1 MQKISVEERRARLAR
16 RHFLAPGSS
25 ARDAVEL
32 AGGLVGLHAT
42 DPATVFLAAR
52 ARGVEGAELERALYE
67 ERSVLRMIGMRR
79 TLFVLPLDLAAVV
92 QAACTESILAASRR
106 RYAKLIEGGG
116 IASDGE
122 AWLDEVGAETLRALE
137 ARGEAFAAEL
147 SADVPL
153 LREKIHFGEGK
164 TWASSTGMTSWV
176 LFLLAAEGLVVRGRP
191 RGAWTSSQWCWAP
204 AEAWLEEPLP
214 RLEPEAARVEL
225 ASRWLAAFGPASVTD
240 LKWWTG
246 WTLTQTRAALGAI
259 EAVEVDLDG
268 MPGFVLPGDLEPE
281 PEPEPWAAFLPVAR
295 PDRDGLEGARLVPRR
310 ARCDALRPERK
321 RRPDGVVERSRRR
334 RLGGA
339 EGRRGR
345 LPSARGRGCRGH
357 PGDRG
362 RGGGV
367 GCLAGG
373 DEGDPALRY
382 AASERARGL
391 ASRL

>member
-1 MQKISVEERRARLAR
+1 VRTISVQERRARLAR
-16 RHFLAPGSS
+16 RHFVAPGSH
-25 ARDAVEL
+25 ARDAVDL

-67 ERSVLRMIGMRR
+67 ERTVLRMIGMRR

-92 QAACTESILAASRR
+92 KAACTESILAASRR

-116 IASDGE
+116 IASDGGV
-122 AWLDEVGAETLRALE
+122 WLNEVGAETLRALE

-225 ASRWLAAFGPASVTD
+225 ASRWLGGFGPATVTD

-268 MPGFVLPGDLEPE
+268 VSGFVLPGDLEPE
-281 PEPEPWAAFLPVAR
+281 PESEPWAAFLPSLDPTVMGWKERDWYLGEHAAALFDRNGNAGPTVWWNGRVVGGWAGRKDGEVAFR
-295 PDRDGLEGARLVPRR
+295 LLEDV
-310 ARCDALRPERK
+310 
-321 RRPDGVVERSRRR
+321 
-334 RLGGA
+334 GA
-339 EGRRGR
+339 EGIRAIDAEAEALGAWLGETKVTPRFATP
-345 LPSARGRGCRGH
+345 LAKEL
-357 PGDRG
+357 
-362 RGGGV
+362 V
-367 GCLAGG
+367 G
-373 DEGDPALRY
+373 
-382 AASERARGL
+382 
-391 ASRL
+391 

>member
-1 MQKISVEERRARLAR
+1 VRTITVEERRARLAR
-16 RHFLAPGSS
+16 RHFLAPGSG

-32 AGGLVGLHAT
+32 AGGIVGLHAT

-52 ARGVEGAELERALYE
+52 ARGVKGADLERALYE

-92 QAACTESILAASRR
+92 QAACTESILTVSRR

-122 AWLDEVGAETLRALE
+122 AWLDEVGAETLQALQ
-137 ARGEAFAAEL
+137 ARGEAFASEL

-164 TWASSTGMTSWV
+164 PWAGSTGMTSWV
-176 LFLLAAEGLVVRGRP
+176 LFLLAAEGRVVRGRP
-191 RGAWTSSQWCWAP
+191 RGAWTSSQWCWTP

-225 ASRWLAAFGPASVTD
+225 ASRWLAAFGPATVTD

-259 EAVEVDLDG
+259 DAAEVGLDG
-268 MPGFVLPGDLEPE
+268 EPGLVLPGDLEPE
-281 PEPEPWAAFLPVAR
+281 PAPEPWAAFLPSLDPTVMGWKERGWYLGEHASALFDRNGNAGPTVWWNGRVVGGWAGRKNGEVAF
-295 PDRDGLEGARLVPRR
+295 RLLDDV
-310 ARCDALRPERK
+310 
-321 RRPDGVVERSRRR
+321 
-334 RLGGA
+334 GA
-339 EGRRGR
+339 EGIRAIEAEAEALGAWLGETKVTPRFAT
-345 LPSARGRGCRGH
+345 P
-357 PGDRG
+357 
-362 RGGGV
+362 
-367 GCLAGG
+367 LAK
-373 DEGDPALRY
+373 ELV
-382 AASERARGL
+382 ER
-391 ASRL
+391 

>member
-1 MQKISVEERRARLAR
+1 VRTISVDERRARLAR
-16 RHFLAPGSS
+16 RHFLAPGSR

-92 QAACTESILAASRR
+92 QAACTESILVASRR

-122 AWLDEVGAETLRALE
+122 AWLDEVGAETLRALG

-153 LREKIHFGEGK
+153 LREKIHFGQGK
-164 TWASSTGMTSWV
+164 TWAGSTGMTSWV
-176 LFLLAAEGLVVRGRP
+176 LFLLAAEGRVVRGRP
-191 RGAWTSSQWCWAP
+191 RGAWTSSQWCWAL
-204 AEAWLEEPLP
+204 AEAWLQEPLP

-268 MPGFVLPGDLEPE
+268 VPGFVLPGDLEPE
-281 PEPEPWAAFLPVAR
+281 PEPEPWAAFLPSLDPTVMGWKERDWYLGEHATALF
-295 PDRDGLEGARLVPRR
+295 DRNGNAGPTVWWNGRVVGGWAGRKDSQVVFRLLEDV
-310 ARCDALRPERK
+310 
-321 RRPDGVVERSRRR
+321 
-334 RLGGA
+334 GA
-339 EGRRGR
+339 EGIRAIEAEAEALGAWLGETKVTPRFAT
-345 LPSARGRGCRGH
+345 P
-357 PGDRG
+357 
-362 RGGGV
+362 
-367 GCLAGG
+367 LAKELV
-373 DEGDPALRY
+373 D
-382 AASERARGL
+382 
-391 ASRL
+391 

>member
-1 MQKISVEERRARLAR
+1 VQKISVEERRARLAR

-79 TLFVLPLDLAAVV
+79 TLFVLPLDLAALV

-122 AWLDEVGAETLRALE
+122 AWLDEVSAETLRALE

-153 LREKIHFGEGK
+153 LREKVHFGQGK

-204 AEAWLEEPLP
+204 IEAWLEEPLP

-240 LKWWTG
+240 LKWWIG

-268 MPGFVLPGDLEPE
+268 VPGFVLPGDLEPE
-281 PEPEPWAAFLPVAR
+281 PEPEPWAAFLPSLDPTVMGWKERDWYLGEHATTLF
-295 PDRDGLEGARLVPRR
+295 DRNGNAGPTVWWNGRVVGGWAGRKDSQVVFRLLEDV
-310 ARCDALRPERK
+310 
-321 RRPDGVVERSRRR
+321 
-334 RLGGA
+334 GA
-339 EGRRGR
+339 EGIRAIEAEAEALGAWLGETKVTPRFAT
-345 LPSARGRGCRGH
+345 P
-357 PGDRG
+357 
-362 RGGGV
+362 
-367 GCLAGG
+367 LAK
-373 DEGDPALRY
+373 ELM
-382 AASERARGL
+382 E
-391 ASRL
+391 

>member
-1 MQKISVEERRARLAR
+1 VRTISVEERRARLAR
-16 RHFLAPGSS
+16 RHFLAPGSH
-25 ARDAVEL
+25 ARDADEL

-52 ARGVEGAELERALYE
+52 ARGVEGAELEGALYE

-153 LREKIHFGEGK
+153 LREKIHLGQGK

-176 LFLLAAEGLVVRGRP
+176 LFLLAVEGRVVRGPP

-204 AEAWLEEPLP
+204 AEAWLEELLP
-214 RLEPEAARVEL
+214 RLEPEAARVQL

-246 WTLTQTRAALGAI
+246 WTLTQTRAALGATD
-259 EAVEVDLDG
+259 AVEVDLDG
-268 MPGFVLPGDLEPE
+268 APGFVLPGDLEPE
-281 PEPEPWAAFLPVAR
+281 PEPDPWAAFLPSLDPTVMGWKERDWYLGEHATALFDRNGNAGPTVWWNGRVVGGWAGRKDGEVAFR
-295 PDRDGLEGARLVPRR
+295 LLEDPGADAVR
-310 ARCDALRPERK
+310 AI
-321 RRPDGVVERSRRR
+321 
-334 RLGGA
+334 GA
-339 EGRRGR
+339 EAEQLQSWLGE
-345 LPSARGRGCRGH
+345 ARVTPRFAT
-357 PGDRG
+357 P
-362 RGGGV
+362 
-367 GCLAGG
+367 LAKELS
-373 DEGDPALRY
+373 D
-382 AASERARGL
+382 
-391 ASRL
+391 

>member
-1 MQKISVEERRARLAR
+1 VRTISVEERRARLAR
-16 RHFLAPGSS
+16 RHFLAPGSR

-32 AGGLVGLHAT
+32 AGRLVGLHAT

-92 QAACTESILAASRR
+92 QAACTESILTVSRR

-122 AWLDEVGAETLRALE
+122 AWLDEVGAETLQALQ
-137 ARGEAFAAEL
+137 ARGEAFASEL

-164 TWASSTGMTSWV
+164 PWAGSTGMTSWV
-176 LFLLAAEGLVVRGRP
+176 LFLLAAEGRVVRGRP
-191 RGAWTSSQWCWAP
+191 RGAWTSSQWCWTP

-225 ASRWLAAFGPASVTD
+225 ASRWLAAFGPATVTD

-246 WTLTQTRAALGAI
+246 WTLAQTRAALGAI
-259 EAVEVDLDG
+259 DAAEVGLDG
-268 MPGFVLPGDLEPE
+268 EPGLVLPGDLEPE
-281 PEPEPWAAFLPVAR
+281 PAPEPWAAFLPSLDPTVMGWKERGWYLGEHASALFDRNGNAGPTVWWNGRVVGGWAGRKNGEVAFR
-295 PDRDGLEGARLVPRR
+295 LLDDVGADGIRAIEAEAEALGAWLGETKVTPRF
-310 ARCDALRPERK
+310 ATPLAKEL
-321 RRPDGVVERSRRR
+321 VER
-334 RLGGA
+334 
-339 EGRRGR
+339 
-345 LPSARGRGCRGH
+345 
-357 PGDRG
+357 
-362 RGGGV
+362 
-367 GCLAGG
+367 
-373 DEGDPALRY
+373 
-382 AASERARGL
+382 
-391 ASRL
+391 